1 MADLWDGLDLPKG
14 KPRTRKRVKVVSRPS
29 TAPGAGPP
37 PRIRIQKPKG
47 KATRPPQFPK
57 ANRPI
62 APRPSG
68 PSDPVVD
75 ESVAWLRSKQAAARR
90 ADPGRRTVTA
100 GVTPEMIEEFRRRGI
115 GAGDEPLSWLRNIAG
130 DAIDAAT
137 GAPASAQLV
146 GENLLGLGPVLGI
159 PALASR
165 AGVPGLKWA
174 EDYQDRVIDL
184 DKKAAQGYADDIRY
198 RWPILYGDGGWGLQ
212 WERFKEHPGFGL
224 LDVAGAKSFVGR
236 APSGVARTARM
247 VPGVRKTA
255 AVGRMNR
262 KFSPLDAASREVTA
276 GLGNVQNFAP
286 GPGGLVR
293 PPKIVRGRPDSGP
306 EPGRPGPGETTI
318 EIPRAYSRDFIN
330 RGVQRAIDRVGPRVT
345 ARREARAEAL
355 VPRRIPSQP
364 ASTIATVRGAF
375 AEGRT
380 PQGKYEKFQ
389 RRETLDKRDIAE
401 ARAESLA
408 NQNTQQASRA
418 LGKLK
423 RDANE
428 AGVKIRGI
436 SREDVVTRLF
446 LDDVLPVNANGRGG
460 KSNVEI
466 AKLWLRGVEGN
477 QIKARKQGFETPNAR
492 AQVAKVREVIEKYP
506 ELLDPTNPATARII
520 KASVEG
526 RLLSRISQ
534 RQEVDARVIDEV
546 TMNEAGTRASALT
559 VGGSKW
565 WQDAARDALGVR
577 RTGSRRQVKKGDAPA
592 RKSTSRY
599 ALQVKAIS
607 RKIDAARKRGDA
619 DEVKRLKGQL
629 ADVKT
634 RARARVDE
642 IKRTSTRETP
652 ELARAREAAK
662 ETETR
667 LKEAGETGSPRDISA
682 ATRSRDEHFNRL
694 RKMEAKARGFTPARR
709 PELVGRDG
717 VYIRDRFVDKAAA
730 DRVGPTQGGFA
741 PGKVYRSK
749 GRLKQAAMM
758 DMSPHLLI
766 DQAKRSAQNY
776 AGRVSPQA
784 FKELMDTA
792 AFTDANGKWIT
803 GDRIGMMR
811 RLDMERTR
819 LVSVKALRYMM
830 MKLYDLK
837 EGNWID
843 EGEARDLFLDDPKKL
858 PAGAAAKDYVAIS
871 KAAADVWTEAMSS
884 NKWVRGLDT
893 AMNWWKGGVLTL
905 TPKWYVNNTV
915 GVALQYALMTGGD
928 FRGVVRVNRIN
939 SPIRKAITK
948 RSPQSVMDTLA
959 DELLNNPGSLPK
971 MLQWGFTFNG
981 KLEEMWRRQ
990 AYYNRAKGEFSRE
1003 GVRLSKLSEADQA
1016 RAIEAMPEKMA
1027 KQIVSDVDFFIGNY
1041 RKFNAFERKVMKRIL
1056 PFYSW
1061 LRVIGR
1067 LTFVLPFRSPT
1078 RVLALSVLNS
1088 AQEAGLNPTDA
1099 ALDFYERGALRFG
1112 DMAVPTWSLN
1122 PWQSLAPVLAAL
1134 GDEHPLG
1141 AFMEE
1146 NVGWTHPLI
1155 QFAYSQ
1161 ASGTNAFGQ
1170 GLITPPG
1177 TQPFGRPKQEWN
1189 PATRSW
1195 RPVKNRIQTLE
1206 AIIGTM
1212 APAQVALLRNAA
1224 SGSHTPYSTV
1234 TTAALMDDLIHRLQ
1248 GAARNE
1254 DLYLPK
1260 SKREGRK
1267 ASPWNPLAKTFGAP
1281 LYKQDDAAIIKEARE
1296 RDRKNRVENR
1306 KLERKRE
1313 RG

>member
-1 MADLWDGLDLPKG
+1 M
-14 KPRTRKRVKVVSRPS
+14 
-29 TAPGAGPP
+29 
-37 PRIRIQKPKG
+37 
-47 KATRPPQFPK
+47 
-57 ANRPI
+57 
-62 APRPSG
+62 
-68 PSDPVVD
+68 
-75 ESVAWLRSKQAAARR
+75 
-90 ADPGRRTVTA
+90 
-100 GVTPEMIEEFRRRGI
+100 TPEMVEEFRRRGI
-115 GAGDEPLSWLRNIAG
+115 GAGGEPLSWLRNIGG
-130 DAIDAAT
+130 DAIDIAT
-137 GAPASAQLV
+137 GIPASAQLV
-146 GENLLGLGPVLGI
+146 GENFLGI
-159 PALASR
+159 GPILGVPALASR
-165 AGVPGLKWA
+165 AGVPGLGWA
-174 EDYQDRVIDL
+174 EDYQDRVLEL
-184 DKKAAQGYADDIRY
+184 DKKAAQGAADDYKY
-198 RWPILYGDGGWGLQ
+198 RWPILFGEGGWGLQ
-212 WERFKEHPGFGL
+212 WERFKEHPGLGL

-236 APSGVARTARM
+236 APSGVARVART

-262 KFSPLDAASREVTA
+262 KFSPLDAASREVVA
-276 GLGNVQNFAP
+276 GMGNVQNFAP

-293 PPKIVRGRPDSGP
+293 PPKVVRGRPDSGP

-330 RGVQRAIDRVGPRVT
+330 RGVQRAIDRVGPKVT

-364 ASTIATVRGAF
+364 AGTIATVRGAF

-408 NQNTQQASRA
+408 NQNTKQASRA

-423 RDANE
+423 RDTNE
-428 AGVKIRGI
+428 AGIKIRGI
-436 SREDVVTRLF
+436 SREDIITRLF
-446 LDDVLPVNANGRGG
+446 MDDILPIDKNGRGG
-460 KSNVEI
+460 RSNVEL
-466 AKLWLRGVEGN
+466 ARMWVRRVEGE
-477 QIKARKQGFETPNAR
+477 QIKARKDGFETTNAR
-492 AQVAKVREVIEKYP
+492 LNPAKVREVIEKYP
-506 ELLDPTNPATARII
+506 ELLDPTNPATARIV

-565 WQDAARDALGVR
+565 WQDAAKDALGVR

-652 ELARAREAAK
+652 ALAKAREEAAEADRKLK
-662 ETETR
+662 EEQGKVATQRTIRRTYRAGERSGKAQIR
-667 LKEAGETGSPRDISA
+667 LKSAATIPRSTRNQPAIPSRGERLPMRAKPGEARPKGITPGQSRQYRAKLGGEATAYEVRLATQGASGKKISA
-682 ATRSRDEHFNRL
+682 ATRSRDEHFARL
-694 RKMEAKARGFTPARR
+694 QRMEAEARGFTKPRR
-709 PELVGRDG
+709 PDLVGRDG

-784 FKELMDTA
+784 FRDLMDTA

-819 LVSVKALRYMM
+819 LVSVKALRDM
-830 MKLYDLK
+830 MKKLDDLK

-843 EGEARDLFLDDPKKL
+843 EAEARDLFLDDPKKL

-871 KAAADVWTEAMSS
+871 KAAADVWTEAMTS

-905 TPKWYVNNTV
+905 TPKWYVNNTF

-928 FRGVVRVNRIN
+928 IRGMARVNRVN

-981 KLEEMWRRQ
+981 KLEEMWRRA

-1003 GVRLSKLSEADQA
+1003 GVRLTKMTDADVA
-1016 RAIEAMPEKMA
+1016 RAIENMPEQMA